1 MVICMNIGTD
11 GERHISR
18 IRYYANETPTKVK
31 QIAELLTLYYD
42 EVYITDFKE
51 NEAFIDEVVLRGCRV

>member
-11 GERHISR
+11 GQRHIAYMEYDSTLSPMKLQVG
-18 IRYYANETPTKVK
+18 ATKLK
-31 QIAELLTLYYD
+31 QWFD

-51 NEAFIDEVVLRGCRV
+51 NDAFIDEVVLRGCRI